1 MKETDGFPRL
11 SIGSLGGTISMQAT
25 IMGQGVTPQLDCE
38 ALLAFLP
45 RLGEIAQVS
54 TATLGLVPSASMG
67 FAQMIDVLRWAQEEV
82 ERGAHGIVITQGTDS
97 LEESAYFLDLFW
109 PFDVP
114 LVLTGAMRSAGE
126 PGADGPA
133 NLLAAACVALA
144 RESRDRG
151 VLVVM
156 NDQIHAAARVRK
168 GDSLSV
174 NAFESPNGGPV
185 GQLFEG
191 QVHYWHMPGYRTI
204 LPEPDRVQ
212 HQVALMESCL
222 DADTGLLDAAL
233 GLGYEGLVIAGF
245 GAGHVSERWA
255 SSLERIARQ
264 IPVIVATRTGR
275 GTTASASYGFVGSEI
290 DLQKKGMHMAG
301 HLCPRKCRILLWAL
315 LGNGLQSSVRDHL
328 R

>member
-1 MKETDGFPRL
+1 M
-11 SIGSLGGTISMQAT
+11 
-25 IMGQGVTPQLDCE
+25 
-38 ALLAFLP
+38 
-45 RLGEIAQVS
+45 
-54 TATLGLVPSASMG
+54 
-67 FAQMIDVLRWAQEEV
+67 
-82 ERGAHGIVITQGTDS
+82 H
-97 LEESAYFLDLFW
+97 
-109 PFDVP
+109 
-114 LVLTGAMRSAGE
+114 
-126 PGADGPA
+126 
-133 NLLAAACVALA
+133 VALA

-191 QVHYWHMPGYRTI
+191 QVHYWHIPGHRTV

-212 HQVALMESCL
+212 HQVGLMESCL

-245 GAGHVSERWA
+245 GAGHVSEHWA

-290 DLQKKGMHMAG
+290 DLQKKGMQWPVTYAPANAG
-301 HLCPRKCRILLWAL
+301 YCSGRCWVMGCRTLCTIICAETLPAPPKGWARQALPRWLMC
-315 LGNGLQSSVRDHL
+315 
-328 R
+328 